1 MTNISVAVTT
11 CSRPAFLD
19 ECLRSVLGQTLPAT
33 EIVVSEDGEDAQTSL
48 VLARYKAAGAPV
60 RHVRNVP
67 PLGQLLNRRQ
77 ALQLTTGDL
86 VAMLDDDDAWDQ
98 GFLSET
104 ALRLQESG
112 SYFCSTDHHLMDA
125 NSQVLEEASESSSSR
140 FGRSTMMEGR
150 YEDVLYR
157 ELASKPFPLQF
168 TLFARPSLA
177 AVGFFPPY
185 AGIVPDFALF
195 LELGAAGVAGF
206 YLPRRLGRYRVHT
219 GQQTHNR
226 IELEESLAA
235 CLRGFYA
242 RHHATITG
250 RERTAVARLYRV
262 SVLEL
267 AIAHAHARQ
276 RKAAMGSLRA
286 YRALGWGWPQPA
298 RLAVLGALIAGAR
311 KRRGVG

>member
-1 MTNISVAVTT
+1 
-11 CSRPAFLD
+11 
-19 ECLRSVLGQTLPAT
+19 LPAT
-33 EIVVSEDGEDAQTSL
+33 EIVVSEEGEDAQTA
-48 VLARYKAAGAPV
+48 VVIARCKGAGAPI

-77 ALQLTTGDL
+77 ALQLTTGEF
-86 VAMLDDDDAWDQ
+86 VAMLDDDDAWSED
-98 GFLSET
+98 FLSET
-104 ALRLQESG
+104 ASHLQASECD
-112 SYFCSTDHHLMDA
+112 FCSTDHHLMDID
-125 NSQVLEEASESSSSR
+125 SRVLEEESESSSSR
-140 FGRSTMMEGR
+140 FGRSTMIAGR

-157 ELASKPFPLQF
+157 QLVSKPFPLQF
-168 TLFARPSLA
+168 TLFARRILA

-206 YLPRRLGRYRVHT
+206 YLPKRLGRYRVHP

-226 IELEESLAA
+226 IEHEESLTA

-242 RHHATITG
+242 RHHASITG
-250 RERTAVARLYRV
+250 REREAVARLYRA

-276 RKAAMGSLRA
+276 RRAAMRSLRA
-286 YRALGWGWPQPA
+286 YPLLGWGWPQPA
-298 RLAVLGALIAGAR
+298 RVAVLVALIAGAK
-311 KRRGVG
+311 KRREVRPVVSGDGSFRSGWGA